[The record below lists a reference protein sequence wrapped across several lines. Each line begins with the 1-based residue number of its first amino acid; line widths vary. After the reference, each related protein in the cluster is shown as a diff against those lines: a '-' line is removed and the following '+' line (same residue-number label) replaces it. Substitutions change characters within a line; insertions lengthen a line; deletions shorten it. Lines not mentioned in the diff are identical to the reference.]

1 MYSFAAES
9 NRRRVNIHPLQERG
23 TMMYKSI
30 AIDGPAGAGKTT
42 QAKILARKLGFV
54 YVDTGALYRT
64 IAVYAKRAGL
74 RPEEVPAH
82 LPIDVKMGRHEDGS
96 QVMYLDG
103 KDVTGQLRTEDIS
116 KLASDISAIPA
127 VRAFLLDTQRQLARE
142 NNVVMEGRDIG
153 TVILP
158 NATLKVFLTAGLE
171 TRAVRRGQ
179 QLGAG
184 VDSLPQLI
192 KDMEQRDRNDS
203 SRDTA
208 PLEQAEDAIFVDCSE
223 MDIEQ
228 TTEVLLNL
236 WAKS

>member
-1 MYSFAAES
+1 
-9 NRRRVNIHPLQERG
+9 
-23 TMMYKSI
+23 MMYKSI

-42 QAKILARKLGFV
+42 QAKILAKELGFV

-64 IAVYAKRAGL
+64 VAVYAKRSRL

-82 LPIDVKMGRHEDGS
+82 LPIDIKMDRLADGS
-96 QVMYLDG
+96 QVMYLENE
-103 KDVTGQLRTEDIS
+103 DVTSRLRTEEIS
-116 KLASDISAIPA
+116 KLASDVSAIPA
-127 VRAFLLDTQRQLARE
+127 VRAFLLDAQRQIARE

-158 NATLKVFLTAGLE
+158 KATMKVFLSANLDV
-171 TRAVRRGQ
+171 RAHRRCL

-184 VDSLPQLI
+184 VDSLPQFI

-203 SRDTA
+203 SRDAA
-208 PLEQAEDAIFVDCSE
+208 PLERAKDAIFVDCSN

-228 TTEVLLNL
+228 VTATLLNL
-236 WAKS
+236 WKEKVKNKD